1 MASSNYDI
9 TRDNAE
15 RRFLNYNQ
23 ENMIDKFHL
32 EHDGQYLYIEFVGR
46 DYRIDRNSGRTE
58 WTTDGFT
65 HAEHAGF
72 NEVLAICD
80 VLCDSKE
87 DCYLSGQFVKVNDLK
102 GTVRSSGLGND
113 LYGKYADYFDG
124 RLPELRKACET
135 LGGEK
140 QKIGDVSYLLHP
152 FPFLPL
158 MLQFWESDDEFPA
171 SLKFMWDE
179 NTLDFLRYETT
190 YYVLGHVL
198 ERLKE
203 LMGSG
208 CRVSSKRMAHRERN
222 MSQMKTEYV

>member
-1 MASSNYDI
+1 MALSNYNT

-15 RRFLNYNQ
+15 RRFLNYDQ
-23 ENMIDKFHL
+23 ENMIEKFHL
-32 EHDGQYLYIEFVGR
+32 KYDEQYLYIEFVGR
-46 DYRIDRNSGRTE
+46 DYRINRSSGRTE
-58 WTTDGFT
+58 WTMDGFL
-65 HAEHAGF
+65 HVEHAGF

-80 VLCDSKE
+80 VLCDSKKG
-87 DCYLSGQFVKVNDLK
+87 CHLSGRFVKVNDLK

-113 LYGKYADYFDG
+113 MYGKYAEYFDR
-124 RLPELRKACET
+124 RLPELRKACEI

-152 FPFLPL
+152 FSFLPL
-158 MLQFWESDDEFPA
+158 MLQFWESDDEFSA

-179 NTLDFLRYETT
+179 NTLEFLRYETT

-203 LMGSG
+203 LMEADT
-208 CRVSSKRMAHRERN
+208 RRF
-222 MSQMKTEYV
+222 

>member
-1 MASSNYDI
+1 MAASNYNI

-15 RRFLNYNQ
+15 RRFLNYDQ
-23 ENMIDKFHL
+23 ENMIEKFQL
-32 EHDGQYLYIEFVGR
+32 KYDEQYLYIEFVGR
-46 DYRIDRNSGRTE
+46 DYRINRSSGRTE
-58 WTTDGFT
+58 WTTDGFN
-65 HAEHAGF
+65 HVEHAGF

-87 DCYLSGQFVKVNDLK
+87 GCRLSGQFVKVNDLK

-113 LYGKYADYFDG
+113 LYGKYAEYFDG
-124 RLPELRKACET
+124 RLPELRKACEI
-135 LGGEK
+135 LGGENGEK

-203 LMGSG
+203 LM
-208 CRVSSKRMAHRERN
+208 EL
-222 MSQMKTEYV
+222 E